1 MRRVTR
7 EYIFH
12 ATLAAGVVHAFFRP
26 EPPPP
31 FKGSLAIP
39 VKGSLAIPVRN
50 SLDLLKEEIKE
61 EIKENMH
68 PFSSINPPMNF

>member
-26 EPPPP
+26 EPPPQP

-39 VKGSLAIPVRN
+39 VRN
-50 SLDLLKEEIKE
+50 PLDLLKEEIKE
-61 EIKENMH
+61 KIKENMH